1 MWETIGAVIGLL
13 LALYG
18 AADLLM
24 RLCWRVVFAGETDAV
39 TLSVA
44 GEDAEYRIRRL
55 AAWMRLCPNGG
66 FTPIV
71 VLTEEN
77 EPLIRLCTELGLI
90 CKTALQESQGAL

>member
-44 GEDAEYRIRRL
+44 GENAEYRIRRF
-55 AAWMRLCPNGG
+55 AAWVRLRPAGGFVPTVLLRKEDAVSERLC
-66 FTPIV
+66 
-71 VLTEEN
+71 E
-77 EPLIRLCTELGLI
+77 ELGLRV
-90 CKTALQESQGAL
+90 CTGKDR

>member
-18 AADLLM
+18 AADLIA
-24 RLCWRVVFAGETDAV
+24 RLCWRLVFAGESEPL

-44 GEDAEYRIRRL
+44 GENAEYQIRRF
-55 AAWMRLCPNGG
+55 AAWVRLRPAGG
-66 FTPIV
+66 YLPTV

-77 EPLIRLCTELGLI
+77 ESLMQLCAALGLI
-90 CKTALQESQGAL
+90 CKTALQEGEHAL